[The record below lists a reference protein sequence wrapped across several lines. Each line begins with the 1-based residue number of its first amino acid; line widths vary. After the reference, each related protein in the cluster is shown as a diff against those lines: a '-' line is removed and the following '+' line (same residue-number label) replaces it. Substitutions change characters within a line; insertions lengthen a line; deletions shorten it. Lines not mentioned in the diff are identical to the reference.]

1 MRLSLRPDGAGA
13 SGVDGGAWCGELADV
28 APAGRGSD
36 PTGGA
41 ACGAAPD
48 WDGGR
53 PEFRR
58 GGHESRTG
66 RRRGVM
72 PRRRHDA
79 ARGERRGKVRGGED
93 VRWRACMAVWGAK

>member
-1 MRLSLRPDGAGA
+1 MSQTGPDGAGA
-13 SGVDGGAWCGELADV
+13 SGADGGAWCGELADV

-53 PEFRR
+53 PEFDAGTSLAR
-58 GGHESRTG
+58 GG
-66 RRRGVM
+66 GV
-72 PRRRHDA
+72 
-79 ARGERRGKVRGGED
+79 G
-93 VRWRACMAVWGAK
+93 

>member
-1 MRLSLRPDGAGA
+1 VRLSPQPDGAGA

-53 PEFRR
+53 PEFSTRAR
-58 GGHESRTG
+58 VLHGAAAWGDA
-66 RRRGVM
+66 
-72 PRRRHDA
+72 RRRHGA
-79 ARGERRGKVRGGED
+79 ARGELRGKSAEART
-93 VRWRACMAVWGAK
+93 

>member
-1 MRLSLRPDGAGA
+1 VRLSPRPDGAGA

-53 PEFRR
+53 PESSTRAR
-58 GGHESRTG
+58 VTHGAAAWGDAPSSSRCG
-66 RRRGVM
+66 
-72 PRRRHDA
+72 PRRA
-79 ARGERRGKVRGGED
+79 PGKVRGGED
-93 VRWRACMAVWGAK
+93 VRWRACVAVWGAK